1 MAKTRNQT
9 LKIHLGGK
17 ALVILA
23 LYSALLLAAG
33 ASFRSCDS
41 KAKQYG
47 VKAKSLTEKV
57 R

>member
-23 LYSALLLAAG
+23 LYSALLFAAG
-33 ASFRSCDS
+33 ASFKSCDS